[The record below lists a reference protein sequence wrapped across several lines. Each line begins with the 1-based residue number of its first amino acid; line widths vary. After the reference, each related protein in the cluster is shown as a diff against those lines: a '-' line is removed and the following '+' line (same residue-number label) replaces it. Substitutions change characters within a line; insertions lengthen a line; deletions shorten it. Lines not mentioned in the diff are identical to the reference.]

1 MRRKALLFSTS
12 AETETQPCRSRFM
25 TEGARLPGVMLL
37 AWLGLG
43 LGLGSGLGSGLGL
56 PGRDAARLGAVG
68 APMRR
73 AGETGRREAGE
84 KGRREGQARGAG
96 ERGRREGH
104 ARGAGAVT
112 RGAATRV

>member
-43 LGLGSGLGSGLGL
+43 LGLGLGSGLGSGLGL
-56 PGRDAARLGAVG
+56 L
-68 APMRR
+68 
-73 AGETGRREAGE
+73 
-84 KGRREGQARGAG
+84 
-96 ERGRREGH
+96 
-104 ARGAGAVT
+104 
-112 RGAATRV
+112 